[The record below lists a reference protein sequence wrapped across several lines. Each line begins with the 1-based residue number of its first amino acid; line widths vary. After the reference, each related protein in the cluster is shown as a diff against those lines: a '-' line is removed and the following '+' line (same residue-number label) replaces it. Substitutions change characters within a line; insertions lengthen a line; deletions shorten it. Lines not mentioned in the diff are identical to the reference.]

1 MFLGHL
7 ELECSSKESMD
18 GCRPAGPYNHP
29 RALQPCILWVHIM
42 VVLIILCLT
51 ASRVVATEVVQ
62 ENDNGTEVSSAGALT
77 ECHSV
82 SDDEWILIGF

>member
-1 MFLGHL
+1 M
-7 ELECSSKESMD
+7 
-18 GCRPAGPYNHP
+18 
-29 RALQPCILWVHIM
+29 I
-42 VVLIILCLT
+42 VLIILCLT